1 MRLEINYRKKCKK
14 HKHLEGKQH
23 VTKQIITKEIKEEKR
38 HYLET
43 NEMKTQW
50 SKPMRYRKIVLGGKF
65 IAI

>member
-14 HKHLEGKQH
+14 HKHSEGKQH

-43 NEMKTQW
+43 NENENTMIQNLWDTEK
-50 SKPMRYRKIVLGGKF
+50 
-65 IAI
+65 

>member
-43 NEMKTQW
+43 NENENTMIQNLWDTEK
-50 SKPMRYRKIVLGGKF
+50 
-65 IAI
+65 